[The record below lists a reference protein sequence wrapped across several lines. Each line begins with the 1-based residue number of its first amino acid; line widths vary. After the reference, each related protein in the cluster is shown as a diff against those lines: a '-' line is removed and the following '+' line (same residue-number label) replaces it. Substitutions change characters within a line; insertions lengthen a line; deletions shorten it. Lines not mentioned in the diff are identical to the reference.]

1 MVPWCVCLVHGP
13 GIKGRSPPRGSRHP
27 STGTME
33 TEAAELRKRSQVIT
47 GRPNKSAA
55 QPAVPDRADDSSS
68 PGPRRDPQPG
78 GRGAAAPSSSGQS
91 SIARADSN
99 SFCPRCGSTSSVT
112 SVDSGGGNRAS
123 LHGVASSSALQA
135 SCVATLMGLH

>member
-1 MVPWCVCLVHGP
+1 
-13 GIKGRSPPRGSRHP
+13 
-27 STGTME
+27 ME
-33 TEAAELRKRSQVIT
+33 TESAELRKRSQVLT

-55 QPAVPDRADDSSS
+55 QPAAPDRADDSSS

-112 SVDSGGGNRAS
+112 SVGSGGGNRAS
-123 LHGVASSSALQA
+123 LHGVASSSALTLQA
-135 SCVATLMGLH
+135 SCSHTYGASLAFDDACGFMNTKPQS